1 MIIFLANDQGK
12 KVVRKL
18 ARLLLFMLVSGFFA
32 KIVDSGLLSKVCL
45 SFVSDKGRVQ
55 QTVNTSP
62 MVIRYLEIVVAMSWQ
77 SRGSLTLASVRRQP
91 RPF

>member
-45 SFVSDKGRVQ
+45 SFVSEKGGKGVRGRGER
-55 QTVNTSP
+55 SDGLP
-62 MVIRYLEIVVAMSWQ
+62 RWSWRYYYVAWFS
-77 SRGSLTLASVRRQP
+77 SFSGN
-91 RPF
+91 